1 MIIIQSVRLNANW
14 QKMKKNLDLLGYDCL
29 RAHDISDVYGVRTS
43 TVQVFV
49 PYLNTYCNR
58 YEINT
63 PIRIAAFLAQIGHES
78 GRFAYLEEV
87 ASGRAY
93 EGRKDL
99 GNTQPGDGVR
109 YKGRGLIQLTGKSN
123 YMQLSKDVG
132 IDFVAQPELLS
143 LPEFA
148 VMSACWYWN
157 KHKLNSLADKGLFRD
172 ITKKINGGYNGLED
186 REKLYVKCKEMMHV

>member
-1 MIIIQSVRLNANW
+1 
-14 QKMKKNLDLLGYDCL
+14 MKKNLDLLGYDCL

-99 GNTQPGDGVR
+99 GNTQP
-109 YKGRGLIQLTGKSN
+109 
-123 YMQLSKDVG
+123 
-132 IDFVAQPELLS
+132 
-143 LPEFA
+143 
-148 VMSACWYWN
+148 
-157 KHKLNSLADKGLFRD
+157 
-172 ITKKINGGYNGLED
+172 
-186 REKLYVKCKEMMHV
+186 